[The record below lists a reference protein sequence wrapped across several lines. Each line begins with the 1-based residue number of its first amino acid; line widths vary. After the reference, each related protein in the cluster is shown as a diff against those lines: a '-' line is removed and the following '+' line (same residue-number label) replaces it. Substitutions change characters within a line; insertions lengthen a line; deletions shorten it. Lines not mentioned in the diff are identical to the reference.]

1 MSDWKSQENE
11 ALIRRYYESNL
22 RDIKAFELL
31 CENVRG
37 LIRSIAKKTAFAY
50 SCLDYEDHSGL
61 YTARTKYIL
70 EDLESEGFDVLCTE
84 IQTGQYDP
92 EKAKFSTY
100 IYPRIQGAMHQYM
113 RTQFGPIALTR
124 AESDFAR
131 QVKKLFFTEKIPL
144 KEIVERTHR
153 KKWDVVQ
160 AISLNTEP
168 ISYWDLMPQNE
179 DKEDRLTPDERLEE
193 LTDPSP
199 RPDIAYYHE
208 VCLEL
213 LFPLFLTLGEA
224 DQNLIGHYFGVY
236 GFEKQTLDKIAL
248 TEMLTVDGVLKAV
261 DAAIRQLREN
271 YQESDLKIWVD
282 AHKMV
287 RRAIRDASVGKTF

>member
-37 LIRSIAKKTAFAY
+37 LIRSIAKKTTSAY
-50 SCLDYEDHSGL
+50 FCLNYEDYSDE
-61 YTARTKYIL
+61 YTAYTTHLLK
-70 EDLESEGFDVLCTE
+70 DLENEGFVALCTE
-84 IQTGQYDP
+84 IRKKRYQEGQ
-92 EKAKFSTY
+92 AKFSTY
-100 IYPRIQGAMHQYM
+100 IYPYLQSAMHKYM
-113 RTQFGPIALTR
+113 RHYLGSLALTR
-124 AESDFAR
+124 AEMDFIL
-131 QVKKLFFTEKIPL
+131 QTKKRFYTEKL
-144 KEIVERTHR
+144 SVEEISKRSHKSKREVVE
-153 KKWDVVQ
+153 
-160 AISLNTEP
+160 AIYYNMESTG
-168 ISYWDLMPQNE
+168 YWDLMPTPG
-179 DKEDRLTPDERLEE
+179 DDDDPLMPDEWFAE

-208 VCLEL
+208 VCLKL

-224 DQNLIGHYFGVY
+224 DRALLGHYFGVY
-236 GFEKQTLDKIAL
+236 GYHKQTLDDIAL

-287 RRAIRDASVGKTF
+287 SRAIRDASVGE